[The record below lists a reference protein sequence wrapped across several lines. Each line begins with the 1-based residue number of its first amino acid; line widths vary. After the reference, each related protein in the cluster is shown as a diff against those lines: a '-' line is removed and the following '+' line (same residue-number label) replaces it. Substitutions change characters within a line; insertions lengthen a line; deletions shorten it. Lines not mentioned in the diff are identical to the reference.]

1 MTRVAANSLQGDRL
15 VGATAEKMRKLI
27 LALPAD
33 AMIGS
38 LTDIAREFGVGTVT
52 VQQAA
57 RVLEHEGLLAVRRGP
72 GGGYFGKRPDSRALE
87 RALASYLRARHAD
100 VYEAL
105 EMMTLLDCELMPA
118 AANCR
123 NAEQLDNLRNL
134 KASVDSCVTG
144 EQRINFEDSLHAV
157 LFKMV
162 NRPLIELLAQVSMR
176 FYRSHP
182 IPQIFDGEEGIR
194 AWRQWRHQIIDAIL
208 ARDPPRARFEAQ
220 RHRGHLL
227 RRLAQSQGLPAQHAA
242 EAELFEDP
250 LFEMI
255 SGPEASATAATE
267 S

>member
-1 MTRVAANSLQGDRL
+1 MPVLSKSVQSDRL
-15 VGATAEKMRKLI
+15 VGATAERMRELI
-27 LALPAD
+27 LARPPD

-38 LTDIAREFGVGTVT
+38 LTEIAKELEVGPVT

-118 AANCR
+118 AAQCR
-123 NAEQLDNLRNL
+123 DVGHLDELRGL
-134 KASVDSCVTG
+134 KIQVDSCG
-144 EQRINFEDSLHAV
+144 SGKERIAFEDGLHAV

-176 FYRSHP
+176 FYRSGP
-182 IPQIFDGEEGIR
+182 IPQIFDGEDGVR

-208 ARDPPRARFEAQ
+208 IGDPQLARFEAQ
-220 RHRGHLL
+220 RHRESLL
-227 RRLAQSQGLPAQHAA
+227 RRLAQSQGAL
-242 EAELFEDP
+242 
-250 LFEMI
+250 
-255 SGPEASATAATE
+255 
-267 S
+267 